1 MALEHKLPSN
11 DWELAWSEWDHYPES
26 TLLRGRP
33 FWVEMDAYGSYNI
46 MVSISHWDFEHYTQL
61 TYQKVMKTIDVEMRV
76 VLQDTKGNMI
86 PSMFDTFVLTINDND
101 KVSECEQATVDLKTK
116 VETEF

>member
-1 MALEHKLPSN
+1 
-11 DWELAWSEWDHYPES
+11 
-26 TLLRGRP
+26 
-33 FWVEMDAYGSYNI
+33 
-46 MVSISHWDFEHYTQL
+46 
-61 TYQKVMKTIDVEMRV
+61 MKTIDVEMRV

-101 KVSECEQATVDLKTK
+101 KVSECEQAEVTLKTK